1 MAEGEGL
8 IEAARRANRILQ
20 VGHLERFNAAVQAV
34 QPILTVPRF
43 IESARLAPF
52 KHRGTD
58 VDVVLDLM
66 IHDIDLILSIVR
78 SPVVSVD
85 AIGSSVFSNEID
97 IANARLRFA
106 NGCVANATA
115 SRVSLK
121 TERRLRLFQDD
132 AYISIDL
139 QQKVLTVIRKAAGST
154 ADGMPQVA
162 IEETS
167 YEQGDA
173 LKAEIEAFLERCRD
187 RAAAGGERRGRPVG
201 AAHRGEHRRAGRKF
215 PEPLTGFGDRLA
227 RTLGLRAGGRRARRR
242 ARLRGLGRGSGRG
255 RCGGRLPARD
265 TPRGITLNR
274 HAIDEVAR
282 VREASGRYARMLGV
296 MQLHTLTDRFVEL
309 RAHGGIAD
317 AEQPNLR
324 RYAGDHVLRQ
334 LAFLGFAEP
343 SSARELLQHARA
355 FAIGVRPREREP
367 RPEGR
372 AADDEDHQ
380 YHDDAHPT
388 GTATTPRGAWNVNS
402 RHGRPALVIAV
413 APKAAPNPF

>member
-1 MAEGEGL
+1 MRTAVVGVGYLGRFHAQKYSGLPDSRLVGIADPSEAAREAVAAELGVPAHADYRALLGTVDAVSIVTPTPLHYQVAREFLEAGAHVLVEKPMTATVAEGESL

-78 SPVVSVD
+78 SPVISVD

-132 AYISIDL
+132 AYVSVDL
-139 QQKVLTVIRKAAGST
+139 HQKVLTVIRKVEGMG
-154 ADGMPQVA
+154 ADGMPRVD

-173 LKAEIEAFLERCRD
+173 LKAEIEAFLD
-187 RAAAGGERRGRPVG
+187 AA
-201 AAHRGEHRRAGRKF
+201 
-215 PEPLTGFGDRLA
+215 
-227 RTLGLRAGGRRARRR
+227 
-242 ARLRGLGRGSGRG
+242 
-255 RCGGRLPARD
+255 
-265 TPRGITLNR
+265 
-274 HAIDEVAR
+274 
-282 VREASGRYARMLGV
+282 ASGRPPPVSGEDGLKA
-296 MQLHTLTDRFVEL
+296 L
-309 RAHGGIAD
+309 RTAVTI
-317 AEQPNLR
+317 AEQVANSR
-324 RYAGDHVLRQ
+324 A
-334 LAFLGFAEP
+334 GFAAKP
-343 SSARELLQHARA
+343 S
-355 FAIGVRPREREP
+355 
-367 RPEGR
+367 
-372 AADDEDHQ
+372 
-380 YHDDAHPT
+380 
-388 GTATTPRGAWNVNS
+388 
-402 RHGRPALVIAV
+402 
-413 APKAAPNPF
+413 